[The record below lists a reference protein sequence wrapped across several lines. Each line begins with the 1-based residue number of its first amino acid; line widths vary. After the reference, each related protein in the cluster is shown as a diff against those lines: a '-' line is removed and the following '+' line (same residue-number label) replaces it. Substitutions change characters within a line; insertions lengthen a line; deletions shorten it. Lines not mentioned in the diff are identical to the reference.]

1 MLALVAV
8 LLSLLVV
15 SFVQPSFA
23 SRSEKILD
31 FQSWIQVHR
40 DGSMSVTEN
49 IKVVCARQQIKRGIY
64 RDFPT
69 KYKDRYGNTVKVGF
83 EVVSVLRNTNSEPY
97 HIKDVSNGKRVYIG
111 HKNVFLK
118 PGIYT
123 YTISYKT
130 SRQLGFFD
138 NFDELYWNVT
148 GNGWNFVIENV
159 EAVVELPQWTEVLQ
173 SDGYTGRY
181 GSEGQDYSTGFD
193 EHGNITF
200 ITTRSLMPKEG
211 LTIAVA
217 WPKGIV
223 VEPTTVE
230 KLGYMWKDNQSAAVA
245 TFGFLILTFFYV
257 LAWFKV
263 GKDPEEGTI
272 IPLFLPPKWVSPA
285 LARLIMCVGSTDD
298 KLFAVAVVNMAVKG
312 FLTIREDE
320 DNVFTLK
327 RTGAGEVRLSGGE
340 SKIARKLFGSR
351 NKIKLKKTNHSKIG
365 GAREE
370 LQKYLMKAARNK
382 YFILNS
388 GYFVVGLLIT
398 GLTLGVVILGAANLG
413 LAVFM
418 TVWLSIWTAGC
429 FALGLTVIRAW
440 RSFAAPGGGIKA
452 ANTSG
457 AMGITLF
464 ALPFFAGEL
473 FGLWAFSSAVSP
485 LAAVTIVVIIAI
497 NALFYHLLKAPTL
510 AGRKL
515 MDEIEGFKLYLS
527 VAEKERLNILNPPE
541 KTPELFEKYL
551 PYALALD
558 VENEWSEQFA
568 EVLAAA
574 STDEGY
580 RPTWYTG
587 STWRSLDMA
596 GFATSLGT
604 SLPGAISSSS
614 TAPGSSSGSGGGGSS
629 GGGGGGG
636 GGGGW

>member
-130 SRQLGFFD
+130 SRQLGFFE

-159 EAVVELPQWTEVLQ
+159 EAVVELPQWAEVLQ

-398 GLTLGVVILGAANLG
+398 GLTLGVVILGAANLWG
-413 LAVFM
+413 
-418 TVWLSIWTAGC
+418 
-429 FALGLTVIRAW
+429 W
-440 RSFAAPGGGIKA
+440 RC
-452 ANTSG
+452 
-457 AMGITLF
+457 L
-464 ALPFFAGEL
+464 
-473 FGLWAFSSAVSP
+473 
-485 LAAVTIVVIIAI
+485 
-497 NALFYHLLKAPTL
+497 
-510 AGRKL
+510 
-515 MDEIEGFKLYLS
+515 
-527 VAEKERLNILNPPE
+527 
-541 KTPELFEKYL
+541 
-551 PYALALD
+551 
-558 VENEWSEQFA
+558 
-568 EVLAAA
+568 
-574 STDEGY
+574 
-580 RPTWYTG
+580 
-587 STWRSLDMA
+587 
-596 GFATSLGT
+596 
-604 SLPGAISSSS
+604 
-614 TAPGSSSGSGGGGSS
+614 
-629 GGGGGGG
+629 
-636 GGGGW
+636 